1 MAAPALDEV
10 FRREWPRLV
19 AVVARTTGDLA
30 LAEDAVQEA
39 FARAAAARDREILIN
54 PAAWLTT
61 VAKRIAIDALRR
73 EARLT
78 ERLPLLAAEEPPA
91 VRDVAGDD
99 RLALLF
105 AVCTPALEPDAR
117 LALALRFVCGVPT
130 AEIAAVLLVSHPA
143 MSARLTRAKRRIT
156 EQHVRFTVP
165 AGAELAARLPDVLAT
180 VHLLYTTGHTA
191 AEGADL
197 RRTGV
202 TRTAVELARALRGV
216 APADLE
222 VAGLLALLLL
232 TEARAPGRV
241 RPDGSVASLEVADR
255 STWDPALLEE
265 GLGLATAALAGGGR
279 FALEAGI
286 SGLHTSAPDFAAAD
300 WPAICLLYDRL
311 VERWP
316 SPAAEVARLVARSF
330 LPGEGPAALDGLAEL
345 EVRAP
350 AASRQVAAARA
361 DLLRRMQRV
370 EEARAA
376 YAAARS
382 VERNAAV
389 RDFYGARIAE
399 LDQP

>member
-1 MAAPALDEV
+1 VATPALDDV

-19 AVVARTTGDLA
+19 TVVARITGDLA

-61 VAKRIAIDALRR
+61 VAKRIAIDAVRR
-73 EARLT
+73 EARLA
-78 ERLPLLAAEEPPA
+78 ERLPLLAVEEPPA
-91 VRDVAGDD
+91 AVDAAGDD

-105 AVCTPALEPDAR
+105 AVCTPALEADAR

-130 AEIAAVLLVSHPA
+130 AEIAAVLLVTHPA
-143 MSARLTRAKRRIT
+143 MSARLTRAKRRIAD
-156 EQHVRFTVP
+156 QHVRFTVP
-165 AGAELAARLPDVLAT
+165 AGPELAARLPDVLTT
-180 VHLLYTTGHTA
+180 VHLLYTVGHTA

-197 RRTGV
+197 RSADITS
-202 TRTAVELARALRGV
+202 TAVELARALRV
-216 APADLE
+216 LAPADLE
-222 VAGLLALLLL
+222 VAGLAALLLL

-241 RPDGSVASLEVADR
+241 RADGSIASLEVADR
-255 STWDPALLEE
+255 ATWDAALVGE
-265 GLGLATAALAGGGR
+265 GLDLATTALAGSGR

-286 SGLHTSAPDFAAAD
+286 SGLHSSARTFAETD
-300 WPAICLLYDRL
+300 WAAICRLYDRL

-330 LPGEGPAALDGLAEL
+330 LPGQAADSLAALGAL
-345 EVRAP
+345 EQRAP
-350 AASRQVAAARA
+350 AAGRQIAAARA

-389 RDFYGARIAE
+389 RDFYGARITE
-399 LDQP
+399 LEQR

>member
-1 MAAPALDEV
+1 MATPALDDV

-19 AVVARTTGDLA
+19 AVVARITGDLA

-61 VAKRIAIDALRR
+61 VAKRIAIDAVRR
-73 EARLT
+73 EARLA
-78 ERLPLLAAEEPPA
+78 ERLPLLVADAPP
-91 VRDVAGDD
+91 VRDAAGDD

-130 AEIAAVLLVSHPA
+130 GEIAAVLLVTHPA

-156 EQHVRFTVP
+156 DQHVRFTVP
-165 AGAELAARLPDVLAT
+165 SGSELAARLPDVLAV
-180 VHLLYTTGHTA
+180 VHLLYTVGHTA
-191 AEGADL
+191 SEGTDL
-197 RRTGV
+197 RSSDVTG
-202 TRTAVELARALRGV
+202 TALELARALLRI
-216 APADLE
+216 APADPE
-222 VAGLLALLLL
+222 VAGLVALLLL

-241 RPDGSVASLEVADR
+241 RADGSIASLEVADR
-255 STWDPALLEE
+255 SLWDAAMVEE
-265 GLGLATAALAGGGR
+265 GLELATTALAGGGR

-286 SGLHTSAPDFAAAD
+286 SGLHSAAPTFAETD
-300 WPAICLLYDRL
+300 WPAVCRLYDRL

-330 LPGEGPAALDGLAEL
+330 LPGEAGDSLAALDAL
-345 EVRAP
+345 EQHAP
-350 AASRQVAAARA
+350 AAARQVAAARA

-382 VERNAAV
+382 VERNQAV

-399 LDQP
+399 LDQH

>member
-1 MAAPALDEV
+1 VATPALDDV

-19 AVVARTTGDLA
+19 AVVARLTGDLA

-61 VAKRIAIDALRR
+61 VAKRIAIDAVRR
-73 EARLT
+73 EARLA
-78 ERLPLLAAEEPPA
+78 ERLPLLAADEPPPA
-91 VRDVAGDD
+91 RDAAGDD

-130 AEIAAVLLVSHPA
+130 AEIAAVLLVTHPA

-156 EQHVRFTVP
+156 DQHVRFGVP
-165 AGAELAARLPDVLAT
+165 AGPELAARLPDVLTT
-180 VHLLYTTGHTA
+180 VHLLYTVGHTA
-191 AEGADL
+191 SEGTDL
-197 RRTGV
+197 TSTDITG
-202 TRTAVELARALRGV
+202 TAIELARALRRV
-216 APADLE
+216 APTDLE
-222 VAGLLALLLL
+222 VAGLAGLLLL
-232 TEARAPGRV
+232 TEARAPSRV
-241 RPDGSVASLEVADR
+241 RSDGSIASLEVADR
-255 STWDPALLEE
+255 SLWNAALIEE
-265 GLGLATAALAGGGR
+265 GLDLATTALAGGGR

-286 SGLHTSAPDFAAAD
+286 SGLHSSGRTFAETD
-300 WPAICLLYDRL
+300 WGAICRLYDRL
-311 VERWP
+311 VEQWP

-330 LPGEGPAALDGLAEL
+330 LPGEAPAALAALDALGE
-345 EVRAP
+345 RAP
-350 AASRQVAAARA
+350 AAARQITAARA

-382 VERNAAV
+382 VERNQAV
-389 RDFYGARIAE
+389 RDFYGARITA